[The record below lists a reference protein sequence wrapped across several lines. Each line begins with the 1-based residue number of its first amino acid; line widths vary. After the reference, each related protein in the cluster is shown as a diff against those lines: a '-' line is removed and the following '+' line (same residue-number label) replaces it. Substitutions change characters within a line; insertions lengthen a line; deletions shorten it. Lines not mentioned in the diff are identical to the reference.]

1 MTFLSIIVGIL
12 LLLVLVTFVKLD
24 AFLSFMIVCL
34 TVGLM
39 EGLSIQETMSAIQTG
54 IGNTMGSLVM
64 ILGFGAMLGK
74 LVAESGAAT
83 QITNS
88 LVAKFGLK
96 HIQIALIITGFIVG
110 IPMFYT
116 VGFVILV
123 PLVIAIAAQT
133 KLPLLYVGLPML
145 SSLSVT
151 HGFLP
156 PHPAPTA
163 IGEMYNADL
172 GTILIYGIIIGIPA
186 ILTAKFLLAG
196 TMQRIQ
202 PTLLKEYV
210 VEQDDRYPIPSLGV
224 SLFVA
229 LLPVVLIGGVSLA
242 KMFVPDNNFLNTLG
256 NPAIAMMIAVFA
268 AIYFFG
274 IRTGRTMPQTMKI
287 VAAAVSGVA
296 MVLLIISGAGAF
308 KQVMIVTGI
317 GDRIGEQLGSLGMSP
332 LVLAW
337 MIAAILRVCVG
348 SATVSGMTAAGIM
361 LPMVGTAGV
370 SVELLVIAIGAGSIF
385 FSHVNDGGFWLFKEY
400 FNVSIKETLMSWS
413 LMETIVS
420 VMGLIGVLV
429 LNQFVG

>member
-34 TVGLM
+34 TVGLI
-39 EGLSIQETMSAIQTG
+39 EGLTIKQTIDAIQTG

-74 LVAESGAAT
+74 LVAESGAAN

-88 LVAKFGLK
+88 LVEKFGLK
-96 HIQIALIITGFIVG
+96 NIQIALIITGFIVG

-172 GTILIYGIIIGIPA
+172 GKILIYGIIIGIPA
-186 ILTAKFLLAG
+186 IFTAKFLLAG

-202 PTLLKEYV
+202 PSLLKEYV
-210 VEQDDRYPIPSLGV
+210 VQHDDRYPIPSLGT

-229 LLPVVLIGGVSLA
+229 LLPVVLIGGVSLI
-242 KMFVPDNNFLNTLG
+242 KTFIPDNAILNTLG

-268 AIYFFG
+268 AIYFLG
-274 IRTGRTMPQTMKI
+274 IRTGRTMPETMKI
-287 VAAAVSGVA
+287 IAAAVSGVA

-308 KQVMIVTGI
+308 KQVMIATEI
-317 GDRIGEQLGSLGMSP
+317 SDRIGEALSSLGMSP
-332 LVLAW
+332 LVMAW
-337 MIAAILRVCVG
+337 LIAAILRVCVG

-361 LPMVGTAGV
+361 LPMIGTAGV
-370 SVELLVIAIGAGSIF
+370 PVELLVIAIGAGSIF

-400 FNVSIKETLMSWS
+400 FNVSIKETLLSWS

-420 VMGLIGVLV
+420 VMGLIGVLI
-429 LNQFVG
+429 LNQFVS